1 MQSLFLPI
9 LYSVAACFLWGLIF
23 FVSLWLQSFHSAD
36 VVLGRYVC
44 FGLLSFVLLFWGIE
58 VRHQRG
64 IFKYWKQAA
73 INSIVMNF
81 VYYTAFTL
89 AIRWANPAEVAI
101 LIGLSPITI
110 ALADMRNN
118 NQVSLRGLLG
128 PAIYIALGI
137 LLMNIHSF
145 TDVDS
150 VPADF
155 QYVMGLLLGC
165 LSLAAWTWYVVYNT
179 RFLQDHPHVN
189 PKHWT
194 LLTGVMTLTIAIF
207 GLSVRWIVVDA
218 DHWPQ
223 FSLME
228 ASGQSFFIGVITLA
242 VVCSWIAYTL
252 WNMASAKLPPV
263 VSGQIA
269 ILEMVFSLL
278 FVYIYHQEWPTSLEI
293 VGIGLILV
301 GIWMGLTSFYGNKD
315 MSPVKLPVEKERYP
329 P

>member
-1 MQSLFLPI
+1 MRALILPI
-9 LYSVAACFLWGLIF
+9 LYSVSACFLWGLIF
-23 FVSLWLQSFHSAD
+23 FISLWLQSFHSAD
-36 VVLGRYVC
+36 VVLGRYIC
-44 FGLLSFVLLFWGIE
+44 FGLLSFMLLFWGIE

-73 INSIVMNF
+73 MNSIVMNF
-81 VYYTAFTL
+81 VYYTSFTL

-101 LIGLSPITI
+101 MIGLSPITI
-110 ALADMRNN
+110 ALADMQNN
-118 NQVSLRGLLG
+118 SLVSLRALLG
-128 PAIYIALGI
+128 PAIYICLGI
-137 LLMNIHSF
+137 LLMNMQSF
-145 TDVDS
+145 SEIDS
-150 VPADF
+150 FAADM

-179 RFLQDHPHVN
+179 RFLQRHPHVN

-194 LLTGVMTLTIAIF
+194 LLTGVMTLTIAVF
-207 GLSVRWIVVDA
+207 GLCIRWIIVEP

-223 FSLME
+223 FSIWE
-228 ASGQSFFIGVITLA
+228 ESGQSFFIGVITLA

-278 FVYIYHQEWPTSLEI
+278 FVYIYRQEWPTSLEI

-301 GIWMGLTSFYGNKD
+301 GIWMGLTTFYGDKQLD
-315 MSPVKLPVEKERYP
+315 AVKLPIKDD
-329 P
+329 